1 MLLQRSVINKLAGGI
16 LLFEVVKRSA
26 VPLGLGLRELARDRH
41 LWLAASAVD
50 QVRRPFCLAFADP
63 STPLSKPVVAAWN
76 LRHPPKFRLGERNS
90 SSKPPLRTHALRRTI
105 PVHRR
110 RHRKRFTTQPISPI
124 EIRKPPIWYV
134 AYTSW
139 EHTGWWRQGGHG
151 PAHDCRLCATTP
163 PPTST
168 LARTRIPPPRTPP
181 ANSPLQVLAV
191 DLLNPSP
198 QHEARQHKLKV

>member
-41 LWLAASAVD
+41 LWLAASALGEVGHSGSLSPTLEAPRLI
-50 QVRRPFCLAFADP
+50 VAASNLRRPKISGLAN
-63 STPLSKPVVAAWN
+63 LHEIQQAAVSAQ
-76 LRHPPKFRLGERNS
+76 P
-90 SSKPPLRTHALRRTI
+90 LRRTI

-139 EHTGWWRQGGHG
+139 EHTGWWKQGGHG
-151 PAHDCRLCATTP
+151 PAHDRRLCATPP

-168 LARTRIPPPRTPP
+168 PARTATSPPRTPP
-181 ANSPLQVLAV
+181 ANHIYRFSPSTFSTPALSTRPA
-191 DLLNPSP
+191 STS
-198 QHEARQHKLKV
+198 

>member
-41 LWLAASAVD
+41 LWLAASVVGESA
-50 QVRRPFCLAFADP
+50 
-63 STPLSKPVVAAWN
+63 SLSPTSELEAPRVVAASKSQAD
-76 LRHPPKFRLGERNS
+76 PKVQAWRRNCS
-90 SSKPPLRTHALRRTI
+90 RKAPLRTHALRRTI

-134 AYTSW
+134 AHMSW
-139 EHTGWWRQGGHG
+139 EHTGWWKQGGHG
-151 PAHDCRLCATTP
+151 PAHDRRLCATTP
-163 PPTST
+163 PPTSPP
-168 LARTRIPPPRTPP
+168 ARTIIPPRRTPP